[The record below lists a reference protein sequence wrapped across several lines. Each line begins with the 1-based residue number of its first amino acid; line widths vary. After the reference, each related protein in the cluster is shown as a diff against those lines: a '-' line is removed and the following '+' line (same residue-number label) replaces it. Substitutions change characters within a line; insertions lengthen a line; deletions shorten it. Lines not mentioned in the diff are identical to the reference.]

1 MRLIDRNDS
10 ILLVGLTVAL
20 FAIVSQPLARA
31 LEFAREIDQSWGL
44 QLLPGLVILAV
55 VFTFHQVRKRHEM
68 RAEALAAAAEARQAT
83 ARAQEM
89 ARLVTFGQALGE
101 SLDYQALGNVARDQ
115 LPTLAE
121 GRPAWAV
128 ALRSGQWRP
137 LAVVA
142 DRSAAECEV
151 AAKAA
156 LGDLEDRPDATRGTS
171 VRNDVCFP
179 MVVGRVPVGV
189 LGVASDPPV
198 TEHQRIVLAAAAAL
212 LAGALKNA
220 ELFEVVH
227 ENSVRDALT
236 GCLNR
241 QHALE
246 AIDSELRRARRS
258 QLPLALIMFDI
269 DHFKSVNDSYGHLGG
284 DAVLSAI
291 GQRMQASLRGSDLK
305 CRWGGEEF
313 LVMLPDTTPAGARR
327 VADLL
332 RRDIEELRI
341 RWQVA
346 DIDVGEIRVT
356 ASVGLAT
363 ITPGELDPT
372 AIIARADAALYRA
385 KEAGRNRVCEAELP
399 AAVSASR

>member
-20 FAIVSQPLARA
+20 FAIVSRPLAQM
-31 LEFAREIDQSWGL
+31 LELAREIDQSWGL
-44 QLLPGLVILAV
+44 QLVPGLVVLAF
-55 VFTFHQVRKRHEM
+55 VFMFHQVRKRHEM
-68 RAEALAAAAEARQAT
+68 RAEALTAATEARQAT
-83 ARAQEM
+83 ARAEEM

-101 SLDYQALGNVARDQ
+101 SLDHQAIGNVAKNQ

-121 GRPAWAV
+121 GRQAWAM
-128 ALRSGQWRP
+128 ALSGSQWRP

-142 DRSAAECEV
+142 DRSITECEV
-151 AAKAA
+151 AAQLA
-156 LGDLEDRPDATRGTS
+156 LSELEGRPMPARGAG
-171 VRNDVCFP
+171 VPGDVCFP
-179 MVVGRVPVGV
+179 MVVGRDPVGV

-198 TEHQRIVLAAAAAL
+198 TEHQRIVLTAAAAL

-236 GCLNR
+236 GCFNR

-246 AIDSELRRARRS
+246 VIDSELRRARRS
-258 QLPLALIMFDI
+258 QLPLALLMFDI
-269 DHFKSVNDSYGHLGG
+269 DHFKNVNDSYGHLCG

-291 GQRMQASLRGSDLK
+291 GHRMKTVLRGSDLK

-313 LVMLPDTTPAGARR
+313 LVLLPDTTPAGAQR
-327 VADLL
+327 VAEVL
-332 RRDIEELRI
+332 RKDIEEHPV
-341 RWQVA
+341 RWRVA
-346 DIDVGEIRVT
+346 DIDAGEIRVT
-356 ASVGLAT
+356 ASFGLAT
-363 ITPGELDPT
+363 IAPGELDPT

-385 KEAGRNRVCEAELP
+385 KETGRNRVCVADPSLV
-399 AAVSASR
+399 ATQ